1 MILKNQNQIHLERGI
16 NNVSSNYLILLT
28 IIIQTLTVFFVYRQG
43 LKDGKAVKE
52 EKKLEP
58 VIPELKLYK
67 KQEVNKEIKKLND
80 ILDNID
86 NYNGSPQGQKVVK

>member
-1 MILKNQNQIHLERGI
+1 MC
-16 NNVSSNYLILLT
+16 LL
-28 IIIQTLTVFFVYRQG
+28 VFFSYRQG
-43 LKDGKAVKE
+43 LKDGRAVKE

-58 VIPELKLYK
+58 VMPELKLYK
-67 KQEVNKEIKKLND
+67 KQEINKEIKRFND

>member
-1 MILKNQNQIHLERGI
+1 ML
-16 NNVSSNYLILLT
+16 LIPIMCLL
-28 IIIQTLTVFFVYRQG
+28 VFFSYRQG
-43 LKDGKAVKE
+43 LKDGRAVKE

-58 VIPELKLYK
+58 VMPELKLYK
-67 KQEVNKEIKKLND
+67 KQEINKEIKRFND